1 MPFDGVEVV
10 YRDQLQRIDAV
21 IDLLATPDRWCK
33 GALKSHD
40 GRHCIRGAVRAL
52 DADALEP
59 VILRAIGEVA
69 GPRFRRIE
77 SFNDHPQTSH
87 EQVLTVLRRAR
98 THVAAGSGGNGANP
112 HADATGAPALTVW
125 RAALHRWFRG

>member
-21 IDLLATPDRWCK
+21 IDLLVTPDRWCK

-40 GRHCIRGAVRAL
+40 GRHCIRGAVRAA

-59 VILRAIGEVA
+59 AILRAIGEIA

-87 EQVLTVLRRAR
+87 EQVLAVLRRAR
-98 THVAAGSGGNGANP
+98 THVAAGAGSGANG
-112 HADATGAPALTVW
+112 HHTGPGTLAPAAW
-125 RAALHRWFRG
+125 RAVLQRWFRG